1 MYQEWFK
8 EYEKIINEGKKETEY
23 CPMCGRKL
31 KGGIAVEEI
40 KVGDFIRSNDGYI
53 GKITSIRQNL

>member
-8 EYEKIINEGKKETEY
+8 EYEKIINAGKKETEY

-31 KGGIAVEEI
+31 KEE
-40 KVGDFIRSNDGYI
+40 
-53 GKITSIRQNL
+53 

>member
-31 KGGIAVEEI
+31 WRRNSSGRNKRNKKIAI
-40 KVGDFIRSNDGYI
+40 SR
-53 GKITSIRQNL
+53 

>member
-8 EYEKIINEGKKETEY
+8 EYEKIINAGKKETEY

-31 KGGIAVEEI
+31 MRNSSGRNNKD
-40 KVGDFIRSNDGYI
+40 KSKFKKR
-53 GKITSIRQNL
+53 K